1 MQKESV
7 SHHRRLTDININ
19 GIAQYIDYQMRDYL
33 MIYNSKD
40 KTIDIHRAIDFT
52 FVTKS
57 PVINYD
63 FIGFAMNQPYN
74 HALVLVK
81 ESEKENK
88 NKNFGIK
95 YKIIVLKDKNEDLIW
110 K

>member
-1 MQKESV
+1 
-7 SHHRRLTDININ
+7 
-19 GIAQYIDYQMRDYL
+19 MRDYL
-33 MIYNSKD
+33 IIYNSKD

-52 FVTKS
+52 LVTKS
-57 PVINYD
+57 PVINYG

-81 ESEKENK
+81 EPEKENK
-88 NKNFGIK
+88 NKNLGK
-95 YKIIVLKDKNEDLIW
+95 YKILVLKDKNEDLIW